1 MLTRSVRAAL
11 VACALLLLTVAAA
24 TAVAAKPVG
33 IPIYRQCTT
42 KTKCSGQATSN
53 ANGKALSLT
62 FISAKCPEFSQVLT
76 SGLFGTVDPNRKTGK
91 FKIVKDVSGQSPKD
105 QSYHA
110 FHVTVTGV
118 AKFKK
123 SIKGTWTA
131 TATDVPDCPASAQ
144 KPTAFN
150 LKFKGLAY
158 GG

>member
-11 VACALLLLTVAAA
+11 VACAALLLTAAA
-24 TAVAAKPVG
+24 AAAVAKPQG
-33 IPIYRQCTT
+33 IPIYKQCTT
-42 KTKCSGQATSN
+42 RTKCSGQAISN

-110 FHVTVTGV
+110 FHVTITSV

-123 SIKGTWTA
+123 SIKGTWSA
-131 TATDVPDCPASAQ
+131 TTDAPDCPASAQ
-144 KPTAFN
+144 KPTTFN
-150 LKFKGLAY
+150 LKFAGLVY

>member
-11 VACALLLLTVAAA
+11 VACAALLLTAAA
-24 TAVAAKPVG
+24 AAAVAKPQG
-33 IPIYRQCTT
+33 IPIYKQCTT
-42 KTKCSGQATSN
+42 RTKCSGQAISN

-110 FHVTVTGV
+110 FHVTITGV

-131 TATDVPDCPASAQ
+131 TTDAPDCPASAQ
-144 KPTAFN
+144 KATAFN